1 MTAEP
6 LWIPL
11 DGAANARDLGGLPA
25 DGGVIGRGRLLRSDN
40 LQGLTDQDVRLLV
53 EAIGL
58 RTVIDLR
65 TTVEVDKE
73 GPGPLTRVPAVD
85 IRHLSLFPESGR
97 MTDVDV
103 DALLPW
109 QEDGPPRT
117 SALPDPGNRAVGFY
131 LAYLEDRPDSIVAA
145 LRSVASSSGASI
157 VHCAAGKD
165 RTGVV
170 IALALTVAGVPREE
184 IVADYAAT
192 AERLPQLLARLRRS
206 DTYRDDLNS
215 RPDDSHRPRARTME
229 RFLEYLDEHFDGP
242 WGWLSTAGLT
252 AEDADRLRSRLVVQ
266 Q

>member
-1 MTAEP
+1 MTSP
-6 LWIPL
+6 PHWIPL

-25 DGGVIGRGRLLRSDN
+25 DGGVIGPGRLLRSDN
-40 LQGLTDQDVRLLV
+40 LQGLTDGDVRRLV
-53 EAIGL
+53 DELGL

-85 IRHLSLFPESGR
+85 IRHLSLFAESGGL
-97 MTDVDV
+97 TDVDA

-109 QEDGPPRT
+109 QQDMPARD
-117 SALPDPGNRAVGFY
+117 SDLPDPGDRAVGFY

-145 LRSVASSSGASI
+145 LRAIGSSPGASL

-170 IALALTVAGVPREE
+170 VALALTVAGVPRAE

-192 AERLPQLLARLRRS
+192 ADRMPELLERLRS
-206 DTYRDDLNS
+206 SATYRDDLNS
-215 RPDDSHRPRARTME
+215 RPDDSHRPRAATME
-229 RFLEYLDEHFDGP
+229 RFLAFLDEHHGGP
-242 WGWLSTAGLT
+242 VGWLTDAGLST
-252 AEDADRLRSRLVVQ
+252 EDLDRLRSRLVVQ
-266 Q
+266 E

>member
-11 DGAANARDLGGLPA
+11 DGAANARDLGGLAA
-25 DGGVIGRGRLLRSDN
+25 DGGMIGRGRLLRSDN
-40 LQGLTDQDVRLLV
+40 LQGLTEQDVRLLV
-53 EAIGL
+53 DEIGL

-73 GPGPLTRVPAVD
+73 GPGPLTRLPAVE
-85 IRHLSLFPESGR
+85 IRHLSLFPESGG
-97 MTDVDV
+97 MTDVDA

-109 QEDGPPRT
+109 QEDGRPRAST
-117 SALPDPGNRAVGFY
+117 LPDPGDRAVGFY
-131 LAYLEDRPDSIVAA
+131 LAYLEDRPDSVVAA
-145 LRSVASSSGASI
+145 LRSVGSSPGASL

-170 IALALTVAGVPREE
+170 IAFALAVVGVPREE

-192 AERLPQLLARLRRS
+192 ADRLPDLLARLRRS

-229 RFLEYLDEHFDGP
+229 RFLDYLDEHAGGP
-242 WGWLSTAGLT
+242 LGWLTAAGFT
-252 AEDADRLRSRLVVQ
+252 AEDVTRLRSRLVVEQ
-266 Q
+266 